1 MDTLLDNTD
10 DMTSDE
16 LDNGEYLI
24 TRVNYN
30 IEPMKNQGLIHL
42 QCVKVGFDTDLKKYD
57 PLSKVIKS

>member
-1 MDTLLDNTD
+1 
-10 DMTSDE
+10 MTSDE